1 MNIHPI
7 TTSFTPIAPDTA
19 SLTSGK
25 VNLDKL
31 YSKLDKLYLQP
42 LQEQVNTLKQQQRR
56 VDNGL
61 RDLLV
66 TVPVELSLDDIKRLM
81 AEVSSNPDGRDLYIA
96 EITEIV
102 ADSLDCLA
110 NKVTEFGIQL
120 DLLKNSA
127 LSDVS
132 GYIETNEQQRQIQ
145 HTACQALEAAVAAM
159 NADKEAMNKAMRV
172 TEDKT
177 LWDEWLP
184 LVRGIARLDPKNPTR
199 SLMQAA
205 VTGVTNILRIASES
219 VTYSNLV
226 EARKVL
232 QSRID
237 DHYQR
242 IAHSKTQIE
251 TLARQQS
258 QLDNFQAL
266 APHKTGYQVEV
277 EKVSTTLTSFQ
288 SIHNQMAQGDPL
300 ERARSY
306 TVQGE
311 ALSRYLQDILNKS
324 R

>member
-1 MNIHPI
+1 MSIHPI
-7 TTSFTPIAPDTA
+7 TTSFSPIVLDSA
-19 SLTSGK
+19 SLKSCK

-31 YSKLDKLYLQP
+31 YSKLDRLYLQP
-42 LQEQVNTLKQQQRR
+42 LQEQVTTLKQQQRR

-66 TVPVELSLDDIKRLM
+66 TVPIELHLDDIKRLM
-81 AEVSSNPDGRDLYIA
+81 AEVSSNPGGRELYIA

-102 ADSLDCLA
+102 ADSLEYLA
-110 NKVTEFGIQL
+110 NKVTEFSIQL

-132 GYIETNEQQRQIQ
+132 GYIETNQQQSQIQ
-145 HTACQALEAAVAAM
+145 HTACQALEAAVADM
-159 NADKEAMNKAMRV
+159 TTDEEVLNKAMRV

-205 VTGVTNILRIASES
+205 VTGVTNILRIANES

-232 QSRID
+232 QDRID
-237 DHYQR
+237 DHYKR
-242 IAHSKTQIE
+242 IAHYKNQID
-251 TLARQQS
+251 TLARQRS
-258 QLDNFQAL
+258 QLDNIQAL

-288 SIHNQMAQGDPL
+288 SIHDLMAQGDPL

-311 ALSRYLQDILNKS
+311 ALSRYLQDILNTS